1 MRDEPDYYE
10 LLQVS
15 PKAEPGAIHAAYRKL
30 ARKYHPDVNPHP
42 AAHERMRE
50 LNRALEI
57 LSDPA
62 WRAEY
67 DRGRRG
73 FLAQPSAAA
82 KPPIFIFPPS
92 PQEGHAIGV
101 WESLGRPPVAWLVIT
116 GGLAIIVVAMAMIAM
131 QLTSD
136 SGGPSH
142 PRGESRAL
150 AASDRP
156 ANSVRAEGLP
166 PLASPPAQAGGAPLA
181 TPTPLASPP
190 PTASTTPRRRPRR
203 WPSRLIRRQRLR
215 PRPIRRRRPL
225 HQPQRPRRAA
235 AHATTGGMLGGWRP
249 VGQ

>member
-30 ARKYHPDVNPHP
+30 ARKYHPDVNPDP

-101 WESLGRPPVAWLVIT
+101 WKSLGRPPVAWLVIT

-190 PTASTTPRRRPRR
+190 PTASTTPTPAAVAVAPNCGASACARAQSAAGARSTSPNARA
-203 WPSRLIRRQRLR
+203 
-215 PRPIRRRRPL
+215 
-225 HQPQRPRRAA
+225 RAA
-235 AHATTGGMLGGWRP
+235 AHATTGGMLGGWRS